1 MSRELQEFLTS
12 KRVSTSRMTPHN
24 PSGNRQVERYNGVI
38 RKGISLSL
46 TPSQPGQFELTLVYS
61 LINNP

>member
-24 PSGNRQVERYNGVI
+24 PSGNRQVKRYNGVI